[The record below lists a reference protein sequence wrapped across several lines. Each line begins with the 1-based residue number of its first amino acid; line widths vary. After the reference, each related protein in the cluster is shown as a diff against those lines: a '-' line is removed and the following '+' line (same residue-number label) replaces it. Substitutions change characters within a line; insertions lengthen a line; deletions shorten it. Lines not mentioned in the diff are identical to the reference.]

1 MKVEVSYADSDPT
14 AGICAQYMVV
24 FSNLILDFSAKY
36 VILSVFI
43 GHHFNLHKTM
53 KRSLSLLGMALLCN
67 MATPAQAAQIWA
79 DGVSV
84 TDGWIDYEKVR
95 TQGDGDDNLCWAA
108 SSSNIIDFWQ
118 QRYVVPAGTPTGEA
132 IWSTFKDATKYD
144 VGGSFLNAMQWW
156 VGGDYQGTTWAT
168 SSVGAE
174 DNRCVYKAAATELR
188 YDDNTTEIVYPIYT
202 DMAQFDGY
210 YWETIP
216 ETWIGTHY
224 SNTNPRLSHLSNN
237 FLWTNSS
244 GAPLDSQLVNQFS
257 EGMPLSLSLASVGG
271 TLTLAHAVTLWGL
284 DYEEDAEG
292 NITLKKLWL
301 TDSDD
306 YVNALQEIN
315 VVYGTNGESIFLT
328 NYTNNTAYGDVY
340 LESASGINISESDTW
355 ALAPIPEPTTCTL
368 SLLALAGLAARR
380 RRR

>member
-1 MKVEVSYADSDPT
+1 
-14 AGICAQYMVV
+14 
-24 FSNLILDFSAKY
+24 
-36 VILSVFI
+36 
-43 GHHFNLHKTM
+43 M

-84 TDGWIDYEKVR
+84 TDGWIDYEKVE
-95 TQGDGDDNLCWAA
+95 TKGDGDDNLCWAA

-156 VGGDYQGTTWAT
+156 VGGDYQGTTWAE

-188 YDDNTTEIVYPIYT
+188 YDDNTTKIVYPIYT

-216 ETWIGTHY
+216 ETWIGHDY
-224 SNTNPRLSHLSNN
+224 SNINPRWSHLANN
-237 FLWTNSS
+237 FLWTNSL

-306 YVNALQEIN
+306 YETALKEIT
-315 VVYGTNGESIFLT
+315 VLYGTDGESIFLT
-328 NYTNNTAYGDVY
+328 NYTNNTAYGNVY

-380 RRR
+380 RR